1 MFGSHHTS
9 HSGLH
14 GTQPGLDAPT
24 AKPKFGPQVVWHAI
38 RNWWLLATPPGLLL
52 GALAVGAVWLI
63 FEPVYR
69 ATAYLRI
76 SAKQYVAFPTQ
87 EELQRFVKSQVEFVR
102 SPPVLNQVLSEPS
115 IARLPEVSQEE
126 DPLEFLR
133 ANIAVQSLGGSDL
146 FEIRF
151 DSPSP
156 ETSTRIVNA
165 VLDSYLRTQRAENDD
180 QAVRLISILE
190 DELAARRGTLNQLK
204 ARVRDLAK
212 NLGPQDALFQSN
224 KRQQEV
230 ETAALTALGEIRRSL
245 VTSEVSRGVLEVQ
258 LQLAKSRLEGK
269 TEEEVPEYMVE
280 EALTELPE
288 VKSLEE
294 AIAIKRIN
302 LHEHSA
308 AGGDEVATV
317 RILQDQIDSFEKKLV
332 DLKAAS
338 RERVAADMHARLRR
352 LRQSEQFDLESQV
365 NNALLLEAHLK
376 KKLEEERNKLT
387 EVGGESV
394 DLEFAKE
401 ELDRAE
407 EVHDKIATRIEEL
420 RTEMGAPERIKLL
433 DKAALPK
440 KPIEAVPYKNLLA
453 AGLGGLLFPFFLAL
467 LWEMRIRRI
476 ADPEQI
482 SQETNLCVL
491 GEITTLPMQPLGAPR
506 GRGKRFELYRDTFEE
521 SIDYLRTSLLLS
533 HSLDSAQVIAV
544 ASATSNEGKSS
555 LASHLAVSLA
565 RASQEPV
572 LLIDA
577 DMRAPDVHRMFGI
590 AGEPGLAEVLDKRAR
605 WSEAL
610 VSETG
615 GNLHFLPAGRLSK
628 SPHVTLGEGRFASLL
643 NELRPAYRHIVVD
656 APPVLP
662 AGDALII
669 AQAADGTLICTMR
682 DVSRGPQIKLACE
695 RLARAGARLLGAVLS
710 GVPPQSYVY
719 RYGSYRYSYPRGDSN
734 DGETS
739 NGKTNVTE
747 TIPALPQSNGS
758 SHLN

>member
-1 MFGSHHTS
+1 MFGNHHASHLGAGS
-9 HSGLH
+9 AP
-14 GTQPGLDAPT
+14 PGIDAPVT
-24 AKPKFGPQVVWHAI
+24 KPKFGPQVVWHAI
-38 RNWWLLATPPGLLL
+38 RNWWLLATPPGLILAL
-52 GALAVGAVWLI
+52 LAVGAIWLL

-69 ATAYLRI
+69 ATGLLRI
-76 SAKQYVAFPTQ
+76 TAREYVAFPTQ
-87 EELQRFVKSQVEFVR
+87 EELHRFVKSQVEFIR
-102 SPPVLNQVLSEPS
+102 SRVVLNQVLTEPA
-115 IARLPEVSQEE
+115 IARLPEVSEEE
-126 DPLEFLR
+126 DPLEYL
-133 ANIAVQSLGGSDL
+133 AKNIAVQSLGGSDL

-151 DSPSP
+151 DSPSA
-156 ETSTRIVNA
+156 EASTRIVNA
-165 VLDSYLRTQRAENDD
+165 VLDAYLRTQRTENDD

-212 NLGPQDALFQSN
+212 NLGPQDSLVQTN

-230 ETAALTALGEIRRSL
+230 ESAALTTLGEIHRQL
-245 VTSEVSRGVLEVQ
+245 LNSEVSRGVLEVQ
-258 LQLAKSRLEGK
+258 LRIAKSRLEGK
-269 TEEEVPEYMVE
+269 REDEVPEYMIDQ
-280 EALTELPE
+280 ALAELPE
-288 VKSLEE
+288 AKSLEE
-294 AIAIKRIN
+294 AIALKRIN

-308 AGGDEVATV
+308 AGGEDVATV
-317 RILQDQIDSFEKKLV
+317 RILQEQIGAFEKKLAE
-332 DLKAAS
+332 LKESS
-338 RERVAADMHARLRR
+338 RERVAADMQERLRR
-352 LRQSEQFDLESQV
+352 LRKSELFDLETQIT
-365 NNALLLEAHLK
+365 NAQLLEEHLR

-401 ELDRAE
+401 ELNRAE

-420 RTEMGAPERIKLL
+420 RTEMSAPERIKLV

-440 KPIEAVPYKNLLA
+440 KPLEAAPYKNLIA
-453 AGLGGLLFPFFLAL
+453 AGLGGFLFPFFLAL

-491 GEITTLPMQPLGAPR
+491 GEITTLPMQPLGAAR
-506 GRGKRFELYRDTFEE
+506 GHGKRFELYRDTFEE

-533 HSLDSAQVIAV
+533 HSLDSSQVIAV

-605 WSEAL
+605 WSDAL

-628 SPHVTLGEGRFASLL
+628 SPHITLGEGRFASLL

-710 GVPPQSYVY
+710 GVPPQTYVY
-719 RYGSYRYSYPRGDSN
+719 RYGSYRYSYPRV
-734 DGETS
+734 ES
-739 NGKTNVTE
+739 NGNG
-747 TIPALPQSNGS
+747 NGS
-758 SHLN
+758 SHAEESIDSLAQTDGSSQLI